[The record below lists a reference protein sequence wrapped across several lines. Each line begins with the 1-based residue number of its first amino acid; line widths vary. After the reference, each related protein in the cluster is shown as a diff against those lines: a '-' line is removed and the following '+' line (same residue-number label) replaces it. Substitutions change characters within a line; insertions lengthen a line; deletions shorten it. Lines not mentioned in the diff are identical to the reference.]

1 MSALH
6 LTPFSRCLQD
16 FCVNTVT
23 IWLAKGHK
31 RLKFR
36 YSYKRACRAEGKPMA
51 YAYEKR
57 DFERVKVNTAVT
69 LYHGVRRTA
78 VEGICV
84 DISDSGIGLD
94 LEHVVPIGTECLV
107 KVHDGF
113 KNREPFQALIEIKHT
128 TPLNKGRCRVGAA
141 ILEMF

>member
-1 MSALH
+1 
-6 LTPFSRCLQD
+6 
-16 FCVNTVT
+16 
-23 IWLAKGHK
+23 
-31 RLKFR
+31 
-36 YSYKRACRAEGKPMA
+36 MA

-57 DFERVKVNTAVT
+57 DFERVKVNTAIT
-69 LYHGVRRTA
+69 LYYGEPATE

-94 LEHVVPIGTECLV
+94 LVSVIPIGTECRV

-113 KNREPFQALIEIKHT
+113 KNREPFQALIEVKRIV
-128 TPLNKGRCRVGAA
+128 PMDNDRCRVGAI